1 MAEKNKKGTFHL
13 SSLLVSAVCF
23 ALLYI
28 ISLLALQGSGY
39 FAQPSW
45 QQISLFMSFIIIFS
59 SSKKLFYFIAL
70 PILFIY
76 ACYAPI
82 GVNFGAPSYQ
92 YIASVFATDLQE
104 GKEFFAQIPL
114 LDYGY
119 PLVILGGA
127 LLYRWLSQKFHL
139 AFYKNK
145 GLLALIFVN
154 ALWGNIP
161 FQPLQESYL
170 AGEKV
175 VEELR
180 LLNRFD
186 VPSEW
191 GESQLD
197 SRSHYDD
204 YILVIGESA
213 RKDYHHAYGY
223 PVANTP
229 FLSTAKGTLIDGL
242 TAGGTNTIAS
252 LKLMFTKPNKQTWE
266 GNYRLNFIEL
276 IKSAGIKTY
285 WLSNQGYLG
294 QYDTPISAI
303 ANKSDEKIFL
313 RAGDSISNDMSDFN
327 LLNRFDQLIQAPDTG
342 KRFIVVHLYGSHPLV
357 CERVTDYKKIFDEN
371 QIAKKY
377 QDVNCYISSIKKTDE
392 VLSKIYQDLV
402 KNQQKNHRSFSMIYF
417 SDHGLAHQISDDYIA
432 IHNSNGKSKRHY
444 DIPLFKISSDDQERH
459 EKKVSKSGLNFTEGL
474 ANWIGIRNA
483 NIDPN
488 ADLFDDTPQPDYGL
502 KEKIEKITA
511 PDDPAVVIPQK
522 YR

>member
-1 MAEKNKKGTFHL
+1 MTEKNKKGTFHL
-13 SSLLVSAVCF
+13 SSLLASAVCF
-23 ALLYI
+23 ALLYV

-39 FAQPSW
+39 FPQPNW
-45 QQISLFMSFIIIFS
+45 QQIALFMSFIIIFS
-59 SSKKLFYFIAL
+59 SSQKYFYFIAL

-104 GKEFFAQIPL
+104 GKEFFAQIPPL
-114 LDYGY
+114 HYSY
-119 PLVILGGA
+119 PFVILSGA
-127 LLYRWLSQKFHL
+127 LLYRKLSQKFHL
-139 AFYKNK
+139 VFYKNK
-145 GLLALIFVN
+145 GLLALIFIN
-154 ALWGNIP
+154 AFWGQIP

-175 VEELR
+175 IEELR
-180 LLNRFD
+180 LLNRFN

-223 PVANTP
+223 PIANTP
-229 FLSTAKGTLIDGL
+229 FLSTAKGTLINGL

-252 LKLMFTKPNKQTWE
+252 LKLMFTKPNKKTWE
-266 GNYRLNFIEL
+266 GNYRLNFIDL
-276 IKSAGIKTY
+276 IKSAGLKTY

-303 ANKSDEKIFL
+303 ANKSDEKLFL
-313 RAGDSISNDMSDFN
+313 KSGDSLSSDVSDFK
-327 LLNRFDQLIQAPDTG
+327 LIAKFDQLLQKPSEN
-342 KRFIVVHLYGSHPLV
+342 KRFIVIHLYGSHPLA
-357 CERVTDYKKIFDEN
+357 CERVADYKKIFDDTK
-371 QIAKKY
+371 IDKKY
-377 QDVNCYISSIKKTDE
+377 QEVNCYISSIKKTDE
-392 VLSKIYQDLV
+392 ILSKIYQLLV
-402 KNQQKNHRSFSMIYF
+402 ENQQKNHRTFSMIYF
-417 SDHGLAHQISDDYIA
+417 ADHGLAHQISDNYIA

-444 DIPLFKISSDDQERH
+444 DIPLFKISSDDQQRH
-459 EKKVSKSGLNFTEGL
+459 EKNVAKSGLNFTEGL

-483 NIDPN
+483 NIDAN
-488 ADLFDDTPQPDYGL
+488 MDLFDETPQPDYGL
-502 KEKIEKITA
+502 KEKIENITA
-511 PDDPAVVIPQK
+511 PDDPAVIIPAH
-522 YR
+522 R